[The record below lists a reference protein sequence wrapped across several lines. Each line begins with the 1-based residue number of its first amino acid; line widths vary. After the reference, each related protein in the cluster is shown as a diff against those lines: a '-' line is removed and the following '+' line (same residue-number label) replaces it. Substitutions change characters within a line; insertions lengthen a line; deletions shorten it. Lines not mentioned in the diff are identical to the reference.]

1 MAGNSDTGRGHAD
14 LARIG
19 LGIGDELGNRLGR
32 KRWMY
37 RYDVGL
43 PVNAGDRRDVADEI
57 ETKLVIERGVDGIP
71 TADHE
76 QRVSVCGRAHDGLG
90 SDVGTSTRSVLD
102 DEWLAKP
109 LRQPLAHQAR
119 DHVEIAASGKADDDA
134 HRARWIGLRPS
145 GARRRWHR
153 GSA

>member
-76 QRVSVCGRAHDGLG
+76 QRVSVCRRAHDGLG
-90 SDVGTSTRSVLD
+90 ADIAAAARSVVD
-102 DEWLAKP
+102 NKWLAEAI
-109 LRQPLAHQAR
+109 RQPLPHR
-119 DHVEIAASGKADDDA
+119 TRNGVGIAASG
-134 HRARWIGLRPS
+134 
-145 GARRRWHR
+145 
-153 GSA
+153 